1 MDPFSVLHLKS
12 VRLFL
17 NSHGPCAP
25 EGGQERE
32 RRKGEGGERG
42 REPRCKLVGC

>member
-1 MDPFSVLHLKS
+1 MDPFSVLYLKS

-32 RRKGEGGERG
+32 RGTVGGG
-42 REPRCKLVGC
+42 REGAQM